1 MKAAL
6 EGLDKIA
13 DAPQEMEEG
22 RSYLRREVLKGEYEL
37 RELSYTY
44 DEGSNATIDIPALKI
59 LSGQHVAVL
68 GSNGS
73 GKSTLLKVLSG
84 LHRPTSG
91 RILIDG
97 VDMGQVMAR
106 DLRRGIGY
114 LSQEVRLFA
123 GTLRENLNLTLLERD
138 DERLMGSLDFAGL
151 GEFVRIHPKGLDL
164 EIRDGGEGLS
174 IGQRQS
180 ISWARLWLQDPKIC
194 LLDEPTSSLDQTLE
208 TALVARLDQWLKGR
222 TAIIATHRVP
232 ILQLTDRTLILQNGR
247 MIVDGPR
254 DEVLAHMRKNKDK
267 AAG

>member
-151 GEFVRIHPKGLDL
+151 GEFVRNNPKGLDL
-164 EIRDGGEGLS
+164 EIRDGGEGSQSVSVSQSAGRVCGCKTRKSVFSTSQHHRLTKHL
-174 IGQRQS
+174 RQP
-180 ISWARLWLQDPKIC
+180 SWRVL
-194 LLDEPTSSLDQTLE
+194 TSGSRAAPQSLP
-208 TALVARLDQWLKGR
+208 R
-222 TAIIATHRVP
+222 TACRFC
-232 ILQLTDRTLILQNGR
+232 N
-247 MIVDGPR
+247 
-254 DEVLAHMRKNKDK
+254 
-267 AAG
+267 